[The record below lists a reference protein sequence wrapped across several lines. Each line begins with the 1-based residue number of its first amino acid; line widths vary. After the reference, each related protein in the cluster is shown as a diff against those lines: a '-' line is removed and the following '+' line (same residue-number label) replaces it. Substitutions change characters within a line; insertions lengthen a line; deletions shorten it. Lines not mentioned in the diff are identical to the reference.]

1 MFCVLCSFF
10 CSPHTVAQLH
20 THSECTRAVVQL
32 SSVSACTSFCSH
44 PLMKW
49 IAPNIYHS
57 VDTLPHIRHS
67 FMYYV
72 NTAVGWLA
80 GSCCL
85 CNSLLTGISFV
96 SEVRKFITE
105 FFFSCFW
112 VLGNVWSLV
121 VVDWVSIP
129 AFPLTVSLFMRTS
142 HTNRRDTHTAS
153 CVPKPIFACGCIR
166 EPSDATVDFRPYIH
180 TVERRLSIYTSFFFS
195 SLT

>member
-1 MFCVLCSFF
+1 MARREYDDVGKNAVEKPLEETTTEKKTNEVLELVGHAPDWCWRMFCVLCPFF

-105 FFFSCFW
+105 FFFLVSGFW
-112 VLGNVWSLV
+112 PMAEV
-121 VVDWVSIP
+121 
-129 AFPLTVSLFMRTS
+129 
-142 HTNRRDTHTAS
+142 
-153 CVPKPIFACGCIR
+153 
-166 EPSDATVDFRPYIH
+166 
-180 TVERRLSIYTSFFFS
+180 
-195 SLT
+195 

>member
-1 MFCVLCSFF
+1 MARREYDDVGKNAVEKPLEETTTEKKLTKCSNSLVTLRIGADACSVFCVRFF

-105 FFFSCFW
+105 FFFLVFGFW
-112 VLGNVWSLV
+112 PMAEV
-121 VVDWVSIP
+121 
-129 AFPLTVSLFMRTS
+129 
-142 HTNRRDTHTAS
+142 
-153 CVPKPIFACGCIR
+153 
-166 EPSDATVDFRPYIH
+166 
-180 TVERRLSIYTSFFFS
+180 
-195 SLT
+195 